1 MDSSKPYLLFI
12 CLIIALASCGPAENP
27 PGQEAPPPT
36 SAPQPPIEPSST
48 TEPESAPQA
57 IEAPI
62 TSAWEIPPQ
71 APSAAE
77 KPLPNTAGTVA
88 PALDNKP
95 AAPVKRDAPQTEER
109 LLAKNDWQAGQEEPE
124 KKTRN
129 IDITGRT
136 LKQLGALGI
145 NLSPQQEE
153 KLKALSDNYDFNTIP
168 SGEERRALRRK
179 FMTDVFD
186 SVLTEEQQE
195 TVREKRGFGEGG

>member
-1 MDSSKPYLLFI
+1 M
-12 CLIIALASCGPAENP
+12 
-27 PGQEAPPPT
+27 
-36 SAPQPPIEPSST
+36 
-48 TEPESAPQA
+48 EPESAPQA
-57 IEAPI
+57 IEAPLAS
-62 TSAWEIPPQ
+62 TRESSPQ
-71 APSAAE
+71 APSTPE
-77 KPLPNTAGTVA
+77 KPLPKTAGTIV
-88 PALDNKP
+88 PVLETKP
-95 AAPVKRDAPQTEER
+95 AAPAKRDAAQAEER

-136 LKQLGALGI
+136 LKQLGTLGI

-186 SVLTEEQQE
+186 NVLTEEQQE